1 VNREA
6 PVGYAAREV
15 ALERVLEHALRF
27 PDLTYGGGGSGT
39 QGDLSRNAF
48 SDPRNAFSDPR
59 DASLARA
66 IEHAVVRRYLTL
78 IACVRPHLSK
88 NWPLLEKPVQAA
100 LLGGAA
106 QILFL
111 DRVPAAAAV
120 DASVEWTK
128 RRLRPGAGGLVNAVL
143 RKVAA
148 SIAERLPAGESST
161 RELLADHTRRD
172 VVPLADGSAIRLTLD
187 AFSEDAAA
195 NLSERSSHA
204 RELIL
209 HWIGAFGFR
218 EATRLAMH
226 GLVDAPIILTPCDT
240 AHPALAGRAI
250 PHEDAGFA
258 VWTGSHN
265 ELIELLAKHPEFRV
279 QDPTAASTIAMLA
292 PLLPKPPRRI
302 VDLCAGRG
310 TKTRQLAALFP
321 DAEIRASDPDDARFE
336 ALARLRE
343 HHRGVRPLSTQ
354 SIFREGPNWADL
366 LLLDVP
372 CSNSGVFARR
382 PEARYR
388 FARARTHS
396 VAELQQK
403 IADPAIGL
411 VAPGGAIIY
420 ATCSIE
426 RSENESQVRRL
437 CQRFGLSLVVD
448 RTILPSGLPGD
459 SPSVYRDGGYHALL
473 VRT

>member
-6 PVGYAAREV
+6 PVGYAAREI

-39 QGDLSRNAF
+39 PADISRNAL
-48 SDPRNAFSDPR
+48 SDPR

-106 QILFL
+106 QMLFL

-148 SIAERLPAGESST
+148 SIAERLPAGDART

-172 VVPLADGSAIRLTLD
+172 VVPLADGGAIQLTVE

-226 GLVDAPIILTPCDT
+226 GLVEAPIILTPCDAT
-240 AHPALAGRAI
+240 HAALVGRAI
-250 PHEDAGFA
+250 PHEDPGFV
-258 VWTGSHN
+258 VWTGSHA
-265 ELIELLAKHPEFRV
+265 ELVALLAEHPEFRV

-310 TKTRQLAALFP
+310 TKTRQLATLFP
-321 DAEIRASDPDDARFE
+321 DAEVRASDPDDARFE

-343 HHRGVRPLSTQ
+343 QHRGVRPLSTQ

-403 IADPAIGL
+403 IADPAVGL

-448 RTILPSGLPGD
+448 RTILPMGLPGEA
-459 SPSVYRDGGYHALL
+459 PTVYRDGGYHALL
-473 VRT
+473 VRA